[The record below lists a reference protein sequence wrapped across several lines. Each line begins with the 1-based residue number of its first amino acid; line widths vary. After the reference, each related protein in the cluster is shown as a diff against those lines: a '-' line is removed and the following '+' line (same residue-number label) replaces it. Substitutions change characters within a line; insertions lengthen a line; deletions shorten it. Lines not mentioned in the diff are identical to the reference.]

1 MFYTF
6 TEIYRSDFGSLKLGL
21 SMVCHQSDAS
31 TDFMPK
37 HTVFKNPQNIL
48 LKNISK
54 KYFLCVSINTSIL

>member
-37 HTVFKNPQNIL
+37 HTVFKNPQNIF
-48 LKNISK
+48 LKNISE
-54 KYFLCVSINTSIL
+54 KYF